1 MNFKKICFISL
12 FLLFLVLNTS
22 CAQDLENSTDA
33 ISQVHDE
40 DLIPVADSIID
51 LGEWILDEN
60 GNLVYVPS
68 TGNGSLPHIDIPTP
82 EGNVTDIRNNN
93 KTDLNSTDIFNESE
107 SIEPIKTPA
116 SMSTMMEEFIK
127 DPQGYLERYHS
138 MPDNI
143 SVYLNE
149 DIYNNSSCNTR
160 YYKEFDEFM
169 KFVEETKVKPDV
181 IESKDISV
189 FYSKN
194 NIYTVRIINP
204 VSDPV
209 CEGVNVTFTFNNRKI
224 TVKTDAD
231 GYASFKFNAQPG
243 NYVVKVSAG
252 DKNSKNKIAVKAL
265 FKTKNV
271 NKIYKKSS
279 KFTVRL
285 IKQNGKSVS
294 KQIVKVTFKGK
305 NYKIKT
311 NSKGIASFNI
321 PKGLKVGKYTIK
333 TNYNGCAVKNRITV
347 KR

>member
-1 MNFKKICFISL
+1 MNFKKVCIISL
-12 FLLFLVLNTS
+12 FLLILFLNTCS
-22 CAQDLENSTDA
+22 AQDLENLTDA
-33 ISQVHDE
+33 ASQISDE
-40 DLIPVADSIID
+40 DIPLADPSLD

-60 GNLVYVPS
+60 GHLVYVPS
-68 TGNGSLPHIDIPTP
+68 SGNGSLPHIDIPTP
-82 EGNVTDIRNNN
+82 EGNITDLRN
-93 KTDLNSTDIFNESE
+93 KTDPNSTDISNQSE
-107 SIEPIKTPA
+107 SSEPIKTPA
-116 SMSTMMEEFIK
+116 GMSTLLEEFIK

-143 SVYLNE
+143 SILDETN
-149 DIYNNSSCNTR
+149 YNDSSCNTR
-160 YYKEFDEFM
+160 HYKEFDDFM
-169 KFVEETKVKPDV
+169 KFVEETKVKPDI

-194 NIYTVRIINP
+194 NIYTIRIINP

-209 CEGVNVTFTFNNRKI
+209 GEGVIVTFTFNGKKI
-224 TVKTDAD
+224 HVKTDAN

-243 NYVVKVSAG
+243 NYVVRTCAG
-252 DKNSKNKIAVKAL
+252 EINTKNKITVKAL
-265 FKTKNV
+265 FKTKNI

-279 KFTVRL
+279 KFTVKL
-285 IKQNGKSVS
+285 VKQKGKSVS